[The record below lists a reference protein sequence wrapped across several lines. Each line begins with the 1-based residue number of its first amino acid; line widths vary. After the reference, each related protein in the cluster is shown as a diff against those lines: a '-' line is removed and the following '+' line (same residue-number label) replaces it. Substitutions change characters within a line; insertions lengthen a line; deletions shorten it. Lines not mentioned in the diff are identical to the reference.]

1 MKILFVCSVN
11 KQRSRTADDYF
22 SGLNPDHEIESAGT
36 HIKSCFI
43 EGTNPLT
50 DDLLEWADHV
60 YVMEKC
66 HLDIIMWNSKVNHF
80 KKITVLNIRD
90 QYEVGSKNLIEK
102 LKDKLTENKTNLIL
116 E

>member
-11 KQRSRTADDYF
+11 KQRSRTADDYLTP
-22 SGLNPDHEIESAGT
+22 LNDDVEIESAGT
-36 HIKSCFI
+36 HIKSCFR

-50 DDLLEWADHV
+50 DELLEWADHV

-66 HLDIIMWNSKVNHF
+66 HLDIIMKNSKNNHF
-80 KKITVLNIRD
+80 KKITVLHIRD
-90 QYEVGSKNLIEK
+90 QYEVGSKRLIEK
-102 LKDKLTENKTNLIL
+102 LKEKLQDSNLIL